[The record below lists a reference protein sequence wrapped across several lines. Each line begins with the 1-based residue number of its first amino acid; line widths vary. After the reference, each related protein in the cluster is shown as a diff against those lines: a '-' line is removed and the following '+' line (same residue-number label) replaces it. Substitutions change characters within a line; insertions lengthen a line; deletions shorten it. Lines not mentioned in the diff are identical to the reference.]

1 MDNYIMHE
9 LLSQIDLV
17 RKSLIII
24 NDENLKK
31 LDVEDLLI
39 ELLMKLKLKENFE
52 I

>member
-39 ELLMKLKLKENFE
+39 ELLMKLKLKENF
-52 I
+52 

>member
-1 MDNYIMHE
+1 MDYMMHE

-24 NDENLKK
+24 NDNNLKK

-39 ELLMKLKLKENFE
+39 ELLMKLKSKKGE
-52 I
+52 